1 MRYYSAFLILFALIL
16 LGCASTAHLPST
28 LNIVPPPPHVPHEI
42 AAFSGIWEGMSQNG
56 RDIILVV
63 EKININ
69 EAEIIISFGDLFNY
83 KGSYHYYIAKVING
97 SSIEFTHI
105 NGDRIIFTMN
115 KELNEIEGISIENK
129 TGSRRNAI
137 LHKRE

>member
-1 MRYYSAFLILFALIL
+1 MRYYSAFLILFAVILI
-16 LGCASTAHLPST
+16 GCASTAHLPST
-28 LNIVPPPPHVPHEI
+28 LNIVPPAPHVPPEI
-42 AAFSGIWEGMSQNG
+42 AAFSGRWEGMSQNS

-83 KGSYHYYIAKVING
+83 EGAYHYYIAKVMNDF
-97 SSIEFTHI
+97 SIEFTHI
-105 NGDRIIFTMN
+105 NGDKTIFTMN
-115 KELNEIEGISIENK
+115 KELNEIKGIFIEKK

-137 LHKRE
+137 LHKRK